1 MRAPVELHY
10 NNAVNNRE
18 GRMSALIRMQN
29 WLVVT
34 ITGLALAGPA
44 FGLDRIAAP
53 DVNPEKAD
61 GDCAKDE
68 ISVKGTVEHV
78 ELEGGFWG
86 VIGDDGKRYDVV
98 NLSKEFRKQGLRVKF
113 VGRLRPDRVS
123 FHMWGVIVEVISI
136 EKLGDMKK

>member
-1 MRAPVELHY
+1 
-10 NNAVNNRE
+10 
-18 GRMSALIRMQN
+18 MSALIRKN

-34 ITGLALAGPA
+34 IAGLALAGPA
-44 FGLDRIAAP
+44 FGLDKPAAT
-53 DVNPEKAD
+53 DVSPGKAD
-61 GDCAKDE
+61 VDCAKDE
-68 ISVKGTVEHV
+68 ISLTGTVEHV

-98 NLSKEFRKQGLRVKF
+98 NLPKEFRTQGLRVRF

-136 EKLGDMKK
+136 EKLGATKK

>member
-1 MRAPVELHY
+1 M
-10 NNAVNNRE
+10 N
-18 GRMSALIRMQN
+18 ALIRMQN

-34 ITGLALAGPA
+34 ITCLALAGPA
-44 FGLDRIAAP
+44 FGLDRTAAP
-53 DVNPEKAD
+53 DVSPEKAD

-78 ELEGGFWG
+78 DLEGGFWG

-98 NLSKEFRKQGLRVKF
+98 NLPKEFEQQGLRVKF
-113 VGRLRPDRVS
+113 VGRLRPGRVS

-136 EKLGDMKK
+136 EKIGATRK